1 MILSLNVANWRFALF
16 SNRELNIVFPKLHY
30 IIWSFQISLI
40 RSDHEIRIFVI
51 IAHKNYWKSIST
63 WDCHVVCC
71 PRNSSKFVVWKVW
84 KSKESYSSCD
94 VCSEY
99 HCAVSTCVMSF
110 VFCFDAAGPAQTGM
124 KNRSLHFQNT
134 IEVSNRQ
141 VFLLISDDWSI
152 ICISNVFFS
161 LCAFSSGL
169 LHSFLRRT
177 NEFYF
182 RHSLPLLNQCYA
194 RIDHVYHLH
203 FFTSIFRSISDFV

>member
-16 SNRELNIVFPKLHY
+16 SNRELNLVFPKLHY

-71 PRNSSKFVVWKVW
+71 PRNISKVVVWKVW

-99 HCAVSTCVMSF
+99 HCAVSMCVMSF

-124 KNRSLHFQNT
+124 KNRSLHFKNT

-152 ICISNVFFS
+152 ICISNVCFSPCVLSHLDFFI
-161 LCAFSSGL
+161 LFYNE
-169 LHSFLRRT
+169 RT
-177 NEFYF
+177 NFIFAILF
-182 RHSLPLLNQCYA
+182 RYWINVTHG
-194 RIDHVYHLH
+194 
-203 FFTSIFRSISDFV
+203 